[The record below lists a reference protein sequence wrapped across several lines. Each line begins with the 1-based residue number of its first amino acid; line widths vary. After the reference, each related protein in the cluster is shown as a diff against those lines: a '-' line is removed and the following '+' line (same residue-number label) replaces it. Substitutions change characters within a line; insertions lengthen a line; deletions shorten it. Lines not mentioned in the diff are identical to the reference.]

1 MGAMLTREEL
11 GARIRE
17 LRRGLGLTQE
27 GLAELA
33 SVSSE
38 TIGRLEQGVGS
49 PNLYTVDKVALALR
63 TTTPALIADRICEEV
78 SALVDGLPP
87 HEQEIACVMLRALSS
102 HVNAT

>member
-1 MGAMLTREEL
+1 MGAMLSREEL

-17 LRRGLGLTQE
+17 LRRGLDLTQE
-27 GLAELA
+27 GLAALA
-33 SVSSE
+33 GVSSE

-49 PNLYTVDKVALALR
+49 PNLYTVDKVAIAPR